1 MIRVQILK
9 KLKMDMDMDMV
20 MVWIPMIFSKCSS
33 KEEEWAVW
41 VDLEARVAEV
51 VVVVILTSNSISNEF
66 ELKGNQGNKFKLYL
80 VNF

>member
-33 KEEEWAVW
+33 KVEEWAVW

-66 ELKGNQGNKFKLYL
+66 ELKGNQGKKFKLYL